1 MKLIVEGSPQDIQFV
16 TAICR
21 DQVRRGKLTLT
32 PVPDTVDVT
41 DMVDVTDSKDVEV
54 TDSKDI
60 PEADDKKPKGAK
72 RTKKSE

>member
-32 PVPDTVDVT
+32 PVTDTVDVP
-41 DMVDVTDSKDVEV
+41 DSKYVEV

-60 PEADDKKPKGAK
+60 PEADDKKPKGVK

>member
-1 MKLIVEGSPQDIQFV
+1 MKLIVEGAPQDIQFV

-32 PVPDTVDVT
+32 PVTDTVNVI
-41 DMVDVTDSKDVEV
+41 DSKDVEV

-72 RTKKSE
+72 RTKKTE

>member
-1 MKLIVEGSPQDIQFV
+1 MKLIVEGSSQDIQFV

-32 PVPDTVDVT
+32 PVTDTVDV
-41 DMVDVTDSKDVEV
+41 DDSKDVRI

-72 RTKKSE
+72 RTEKSE

>member
-32 PVPDTVDVT
+32 PVTDT
-41 DMVDVTDSKDVEV
+41 VDVTDSKDVEV
-54 TDSKDI
+54 TDSKDL
-60 PEADDKKPKGAK
+60 PEADDKKPKGVK